1 MAPRMYCYNHILP
14 FAAMV
19 GVEAGNVVVNILF
32 KASTSSAMMSYYV
45 FITYSYAI
53 ATLVLL
59 PLPFIFYSGAV
70 VSPFKFHLFSRL
82 CLLGL
87 IGFLAQICSY
97 KGIEY
102 SSPTLASAV
111 ANLSPAFTF
120 ILAVI
125 FRMEKVALRSTI
137 SQAKIMGTI
146 VSISGALVVVL
157 YKGPKLFSSSSDLHQ
172 WPLESSESDW
182 LIGGVL
188 IAVAYLLYSFF
199 YIILTQVMQ
208 VYKQEFSIALFY
220 NLCATVIAMPV
231 SLMAQPNITSWNPT
245 PTLVFLT
252 VLYSGIFSSISSSV
266 HIWGLHLKGPVYVV
280 IFKPLSI
287 AIAAFMSAIFLG
299 DALHLG
305 SVIGAVILSTGF
317 YAVIWGKAK
326 EEDMTDDDSGLNS
339 LGNLPNNKIPLL
351 HWPLLLF
358 PTAKNESPTYRIALS
373 SFPVPPQPPPPVLDI
388 TFFGVTYK
396 TGNLKTQLLHGGP
409 ASELEFGIRKRIMS
423 FLNASKSEYFMV
435 FTANKTLAFK
445 LVAESYPFQSNRKLV
460 LVYDYE
466 SEAIEL

>member
-1 MAPRMYCYNHILP
+1 MATRTYCYNHVLP

-19 GVEAGNVVVNILF
+19 AVEAGNVVVNILF

-45 FITYSYAI
+45 FITYCYAI

-59 PLPFIFYSGAV
+59 PLPFIFYSRAV
-70 VSPFKFHLFSRL
+70 VSPLKFHLFSRI

-87 IGFLAQICSY
+87 IGFSAQICSY

-125 FRMEKVALRSTI
+125 FRMEKVGLRSRI

-157 YKGPKLFSSSSDLHQ
+157 YKGPKVFSSSVVHQ
-172 WPLESSESDW
+172 WPLESSESNW

-188 IAVAYLLYSFF
+188 IALAYLLYAFW
-199 YIILTQVMQ
+199 YIIQTQVML
-208 VYKQEFSIALFY
+208 VYKQEFTIALFY
-220 NLCATVIAMPV
+220 NFCATVISMPV
-231 SLMAQPNITSWNPT
+231 SLLAEPNIGSWRLT
-245 PTLVFLT
+245 PTLVFVT
-252 VLYSGIFSSISSSV
+252 VLYSGVFSSISSSV
-266 HIWGLHLKGPVYVV
+266 HIWGLHMKGPVYVV

-299 DALHLG
+299 DTLYLG

-326 EEDMTDDDSGLNS
+326 EENMIDNDSDLNS
-339 LGNLPNNKIPLL
+339 MGNLPNNKVPLL
-351 HWPLLLF
+351 QG
-358 PTAKNESPTYRIALS
+358 SRS
-373 SFPVPPQPPPPVLDI
+373 D
-388 TFFGVTYK
+388 
-396 TGNLKTQLLHGGP
+396 
-409 ASELEFGIRKRIMS
+409 
-423 FLNASKSEYFMV
+423 
-435 FTANKTLAFK
+435 LA
-445 LVAESYPFQSNRKLV
+445 
-460 LVYDYE
+460 
-466 SEAIEL
+466 

>member
-1 MAPRMYCYNHILP
+1 MAPRTYCYNHVLP

-19 GVEAGNVVVNILF
+19 AVEAGNVVVNILF

-45 FITYSYAI
+45 FITYCYAI

-59 PLPFIFYSGAV
+59 PLPFIFYSRAV
-70 VSPFKFHLFSRL
+70 VSPLKFHLLSRI

-125 FRMEKVALRSTI
+125 FRMEKVALRSRI

-157 YKGPKLFSSSSDLHQ
+157 YKGPKVLSSSLLSSSSLSFVAQQ
-172 WPLESSESDW
+172 WPLESSESNW

-188 IAVAYLLYSFF
+188 IALAYLLYAFW
-199 YIILTQVMQ
+199 YIIQTEVML
-208 VYKQEFSIALFY
+208 VYKQEFTIALFY
-220 NLCATVIAMPV
+220 NFCATVISLPV
-231 SLMAQPNITSWNPT
+231 SLMAEPNIDSWRLT
-245 PTLVFLT
+245 PTLVLVT
-252 VLYSGIFSSISSSV
+252 VLYSGVFSSISSSV
-266 HIWGLHLKGPVYVV
+266 HIWGLHMKGPVYVV

-299 DALHLG
+299 DSLCLG
-305 SVIGAVILSTGF
+305 SVIGAVILSMGF

-326 EEDMTDDDSGLNS
+326 EENMIDDDSNLNS
-339 LGNLPNNKIPLL
+339 TGNVPNNKVSLL
-351 HWPLLLF
+351 QG
-358 PTAKNESPTYRIALS
+358 SRS
-373 SFPVPPQPPPPVLDI
+373 D
-388 TFFGVTYK
+388 
-396 TGNLKTQLLHGGP
+396 
-409 ASELEFGIRKRIMS
+409 
-423 FLNASKSEYFMV
+423 
-435 FTANKTLAFK
+435 LA
-445 LVAESYPFQSNRKLV
+445 
-460 LVYDYE
+460 
-466 SEAIEL
+466 

>member
-1 MAPRMYCYNHILP
+1 MAPRTYCYNHVLP

-19 GVEAGNVVVNILF
+19 AVEAGNVVVNILF

-45 FITYSYAI
+45 FITYCYAI

-59 PLPFIFYSGAV
+59 PLPFIFYSRAV
-70 VSPFKFHLFSRL
+70 VSPLKFHLLSRI

-120 ILAVI
+120 ILAVF
-125 FRMEKVALRSTI
+125 FRMEKVALRSRI

-157 YKGPKLFSSSSDLHQ
+157 YKGPKILSSSWSLSSVVQQ
-172 WPLESSESDW
+172 WPLESSEFNW

-188 IAVAYLLYSFF
+188 IALAYLLYAFW
-199 YIILTQVMQ
+199 YIIQTEVML
-208 VYKQEFSIALFY
+208 VYKQEFTIALFY
-220 NLCATVIAMPV
+220 NFCATVISLPV
-231 SLMAQPNITSWNPT
+231 SLTAEPNMGSWSLT
-245 PTLVFLT
+245 PTLVFVT
-252 VLYSGIFSSISSSV
+252 VLYSGVFSSISSSV
-266 HIWGLHLKGPVYVV
+266 HIWGLHMKGPIYVV

-299 DALHLG
+299 DSLYLG

-326 EEDMTDDDSGLNS
+326 EENMIVDDSNLNS
-339 LGNLPNNKIPLL
+339 IRNVSNNKVSLL
-351 HWPLLLF
+351 QG
-358 PTAKNESPTYRIALS
+358 SRS
-373 SFPVPPQPPPPVLDI
+373 D
-388 TFFGVTYK
+388 
-396 TGNLKTQLLHGGP
+396 
-409 ASELEFGIRKRIMS
+409 
-423 FLNASKSEYFMV
+423 
-435 FTANKTLAFK
+435 LA
-445 LVAESYPFQSNRKLV
+445 
-460 LVYDYE
+460 
-466 SEAIEL
+466 